1 LKKEKTDFRKVGVM
15 CERIAKL
22 EDQLCEGGMYLSELG
37 DGTLTIDGSFEPDKI
52 PVLIEWLQLKIA
64 R

>member
-1 LKKEKTDFRKVGVM
+1 M